1 MSTTVRAARN
11 VVLPPDR
18 AEALWLDVSRWPT
31 FVEGFAHV
39 LSRDDSWPAAGTR
52 LVWESLP
59 DGRGRVTEKVTA
71 RGERHVATRLN
82 EHSLTGTQS
91 VTFHEADDG
100 GSVVEL
106 CLEYDLN
113 PTTVWRQGPLGA
125 VTNLL
130 FIRRAMTDSLIR
142 TLRRFATEAAEE
154 QAL

>member
-1 MSTTVRAARN
+1 MTKVRAARN
-11 VVLPPDR
+11 VVLPPGR
-18 AEALWLDVSRWPT
+18 AEELWLDLSRWPT
-31 FVEGFAHV
+31 FIEGFGDV
-39 LSRDDSWPAAGTR
+39 VERGETWPAEGSK
-52 LVWESLP
+52 LVWQSLP
-59 DGRGRVTEKVTA
+59 DGRGRVTEKVTS
-71 RGERHVATRLN
+71 RDERFLATRLN
-82 EHSLTGTQS
+82 EDSLTGVQS

-100 GSVVEL
+100 GTVVEL
-106 CLEYDLN
+106 SLEYQLN